1 MATQSIRAMLRDYA
15 AWLKYECGGEDD
27 ALEHIHL
34 AGTRAETEIE
44 ALHIARAMLARHDAL
59 TDAPYRVGGPR
70 VDPQITAIAQAARYY
85 P

>member
-1 MATQSIRAMLRDYA
+1 MATQSIRALLRDYVS
-15 AWLKYECGGEDD
+15 WLKNECCGEDD

-34 AGTRAETEIE
+34 AARHAETEIE
-44 ALHIARAMLARHDAL
+44 AMHIARAMLARHDAL

-70 VDPQITAIAQAARYY
+70 VDPQIAAIAQAARYY